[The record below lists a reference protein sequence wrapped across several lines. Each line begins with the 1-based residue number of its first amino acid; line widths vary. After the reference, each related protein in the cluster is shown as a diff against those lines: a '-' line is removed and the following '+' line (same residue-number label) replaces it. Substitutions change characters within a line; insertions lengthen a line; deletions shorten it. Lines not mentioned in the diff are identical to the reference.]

1 MATTAIADEI
11 EALTGVS
18 TADPSFL
25 VSAQK
30 FVVSSTPKSLLKW
43 AASLTDP
50 ASHGGN
56 TSQGVN
62 IVMPTA
68 TDSILDV
75 SRNGFSA
82 DEVPYNMKGFIANSA
97 SLHLATDTYPKYY
110 LDNAVS
116 AKGVIVSVKPVPTDS
131 ETAKVLY
138 VDYTKIDDDCDLRSV
153 VIYRAAS
160 SEFSKLASGM
170 NAGVTTALTY
180 LKASVDQ
187 AETAADRF
195 EVANDASIFGDPAT
209 YDATNSQLVRVKEAV
224 DKVQL
229 LIETDKPASGYD
241 AYDLLQAEDIELLN
255 GNLSI
260 VKTELERAQ
269 VHLSEWVAIGDMRV
283 KQINAALSE
292 AQGYAGEVT
301 ARIGQQQIYIAE
313 SQKYYNWAKQEL
325 QTYVG
330 MNEKSI
336 QYQTQNQQAQAEAQ

>member
-11 EALTGVS
+11 EALTGVT

-30 FVVSSTPKSLLKW
+30 FVVSSTPKNLLKW
-43 AASLTDP
+43 AATFTVP
-50 ASHGGN
+50 GNHGGN
-56 TSQGVN
+56 TSDGVM
-62 IVMPTA
+62 ITMPTG

-187 AETAADRF
+187 AETAGDNF
-195 EVANDASIFGDPAT
+195 EVANTASVFGDTAT
-209 YDATNSQLVRVKEAV
+209 YDATNSQLTRVKEAV

-229 LIETDKPASGYD
+229 LIETNKPASGYD

-260 VKTELERAQ
+260 VKVELERAQ
-269 VHLSEWVAIGDMRV
+269 VHLSEWVSIGDMRV

-325 QTYVG
+325 QTYIG
-330 MNEKSI
+330 TNEKAI
-336 QYQTQNQQAQAEAQ
+336 QYQAQNQEAQVEAQ

>member
-1 MATTAIADEI
+1 MATTAIASEI
-11 EALTGVS
+11 ESLTGVG
-18 TADPSFL
+18 TATASFIL
-25 VSAQK
+25 SAQR
-30 FVVSSTPKSLLKW
+30 FVVSSTPKNLLKW
-43 AASLTDP
+43 AATLTNPSSD
-50 ASHGGN
+50 GGN

-62 IVMPTA
+62 IVMSRA

-82 DEVPYNMKGFIANSA
+82 EEVPYSMKGFIANSN
-97 SLHLATDTYPKYY
+97 SLHLATNTYPKYY
-110 LDNAVS
+110 LDNSVTD
-116 AKGVIVSVKPVPTDS
+116 KGVIVSVKPVPTDS
-131 ETAKVLY
+131 ETARVLY
-138 VDYTKIDDDCDLRSV
+138 VDFTKIDDDCDLRSV

-187 AETAADRF
+187 AETAGDNF
-195 EVANDASIFGDPAT
+195 EVANTASVFGDTAT
-209 YDATNSQLVRVKEAV
+209 YDATNSQLTRVKEAV

-229 LIETDKPASGYD
+229 LIETNKPASGYD

-336 QYQTQNQQAQAEAQ
+336 QYQSQQQQAQAEAQ

>member
-1 MATTAIADEI
+1 MATTTIASEI
-11 EALTGVS
+11 EALTGVT

-30 FVVSSTPKSLLKW
+30 FVVSSTPKNLLKW
-43 AASLTDP
+43 AATFTVP
-50 ASHGGN
+50 GNHGGN
-56 TSQGVN
+56 TSDGVM
-62 IVMPTA
+62 ITMPTG

-82 DEVPYNMKGFIANSA
+82 DEVPYNMKGFIANDA
-97 SLHLATDTYPKYY
+97 SLHLATSTYPKYY
-110 LDNAVS
+110 LNDTNS
-116 AKGVIVSVKPVPTDS
+116 GEGSKVIVKPIPTDS
-131 ETAKVLY
+131 ETAVILY

-195 EVANDASIFGDPAT
+195 EASNDASIFGDPAT

-229 LIETDKPASGYD
+229 LIETNKPASGYD

-283 KQINAALSE
+283 KQITAALNE

-301 ARIGQQQIYIAE
+301 ARIGQQQVYITE

-325 QTYVG
+325 QTYIG
-330 MNEKSI
+330 TNEKAI
-336 QYQTQNQQAQAEAQ
+336 QYQAQNQQAQAEAQ